1 MQQQPRKYAKRG
13 RPRKLKKGSAE
24 ADAEAEEFMN
34 ESRERNNRKV
44 QLETF
49 RRTLGKIPGEGNYN
63 DPRLFGG
70 IDWSTISFTH
80 PAYEHIKRKHLYNPE
95 LVVPK
100 HKIIHPHLKRQR
112 TSSSSSSSSL
122 SSSSSSSSSSSTTT
136 TPILVQLTPSL
147 RETRHV
153 HEQLEVEYLSSGGLG
168 DLKHSHLL
176 IRRYIAE
183 NSPAEIMEHAD
194 RVAKKAVSLV
204 LKAFTSTAGMTEDN
218 AFNSHGRHGSTTN
231 GQGKTT
237 EDFDEDEEDDADTE
251 ALNVMKAKFALK
263 PSVYNR
269 RSEEEESHSKK
280 KGADDESGVVGGEV
294 YDL

>member
-1 MQQQPRKYAKRG
+1 
-13 RPRKLKKGSAE
+13 
-24 ADAEAEEFMN
+24 MN
-34 ESRERNNRKV
+34 QSRERNNRKV

-80 PAYEHIKRKHLYNPE
+80 PAYEHIKRKHLYNPA

-100 HKIIHPHLKRQR
+100 HKIIHPHPKRQR
-112 TSSSSSSSSL
+112 T
-122 SSSSSSSSSSSTTT
+122 SSSSSSSSSSTTT

-147 RETRHV
+147 RETRRV
-153 HEQLEVEYLSSGGLG
+153 HEQLEVEYLTSGGLG

-218 AFNSHGRHGSTTN
+218 AFNSHDRHGSATN
-231 GQGKTT
+231 GQNDGKTT
-237 EDFDEDEEDDADTE
+237 EDFEEEEDDADTE

-263 PSVYNR
+263 PIGYNR
-269 RSEEEESHSKK
+269 RSEEEESHGKK
-280 KGADDESGVVGGEV
+280 KGATDESGVVGGEV